1 MVRRKTY
8 KPETRIL
15 APSLPHAQALAIR
28 LSWALWF
35 SLRKELYSNV
45 SHSVV
50 SDSATPWTV
59 ACQVPLSVGFSGK
72 NIVVGCHFLLQGILP
87 IERLKPGSPA
97 LQADSL
103 L

>member
-8 KPETRIL
+8 KPEMRIL

-35 SLRKELYSNV
+35 SLRKEFYSNV

-50 SDSATPWTV
+50 SDSVTPWTV
-59 ACQVPLSVGFSGK
+59 ACQVPLSVGFSRQEYWSG
-72 NIVVGCHFLLQGILP
+72 FP
-87 IERLKPGSPA
+87 FPPPGDPPN
-97 LQADSL
+97 
-103 L
+103 